1 MQKIES
7 EKSHRR
13 GRPRSDSEGAREA
26 YDVIHRY
33 MTRESLSLN
42 ALALRCEMT
51 PSTVARA
58 LADRESA
65 RWTPGFRRIYSIAE
79 NGDHDDKI
87 SPTMRR
93 LASYE
98 GPAEATVRRLLSDI
112 EELVMTLSS
121 SRR

>member
-1 MQKIES
+1 QKMES

-13 GRPRSDSEGAREA
+13 GRPRSHTEGAREA
-26 YDVIHRY
+26 YDAIYRY
-33 MTRESLSLN
+33 MAEEKLSLN

-79 NGDHDDKI
+79 NREPGTKM
-87 SPTMRR
+87 SPTIRR

-98 GPAEATVRRLLSDI
+98 GPAE
-112 EELVMTLSS
+112 
-121 SRR
+121 